1 MKDKESDQHPPLFS
15 SHFERIQRRLEA
27 EGKAAQS
34 FHHGLNRGLI
44 REAFIREFLSE
55 NISEFWGVGTGEIFG
70 RESRDREARN
80 QVDVVIHNKRYPKL
94 PLAAGIDL
102 FFMETVSSFIEIK
115 SRLTKDDV
123 KQAAVAAKRIKDLTN
138 FEPQQFN
145 PTGMVKNPRP
155 YAFIFAYE
163 GPAKIETVIRW
174 MRDISAEGDYGL
186 DRLGKPGTRFIAAG
200 PRPAAQRGFCKRRV
214 VVEHRLARL
223 VQLGIPHQNQVP
235 EDRQFP
241 AGFLGACNPEDRQFF
256 DHQFIDGIF
265 VLGKGFAVVDA
276 LPFESQVAR
285 AIQMGLEVLPSEI
298 WIHGSERELEIL
310 WILISTLNEKLL
322 WSNFEMERYLGR
334 VQFRLGV

>member
-1 MKDKESDQHPPLFS
+1 MKDKESDQQPTLFS

-55 NISEFWGVGTGEIFG
+55 NISEFWGVGAGEIFS

-94 PLAAGIDL
+94 PLVSGIDL
-102 FFMETVSSFIEIK
+102 FFVETVSSFIEIK

-145 PTGMVKNPRP
+145 PTGMVENPRP

-163 GPAKIETVIRW
+163 GPAKIETVCRW
-174 MRDISAEGDYGL
+174 MREISAEDDYGL
-186 DRLGKPGTRFIAAG
+186 DRLRT
-200 PRPAAQRGFCKRRV
+200 CS
-214 VVEHRLARL
+214 
-223 VQLGIPHQNQVP
+223 
-235 EDRQFP
+235 
-241 AGFLGACNPEDRQFF
+241 PEDRQFF
-256 DHQFIDGIF
+256 DHQFVDGIF
-265 VLGKGFAVVDA
+265 VLGKGFVVVDA
-276 LPFESQVAR
+276 LPSESQIAR
-285 AIQMGLEVLPSEI
+285 AIRMGLEVSPSEI
-298 WIHGSERELEIL
+298 WIHGAKRELEIL
-310 WILISTLNEKLL
+310 WILISALNEKLL
-322 WSNFEMERYLGR
+322 WSTFDMAPYLGM
-334 VQFRLGV
+334 VEFNLGE

>member
-1 MKDKESDQHPPLFS
+1 MKDGESDQYPTLFS
-15 SHFERIQRRLEA
+15 SHLERIQRRLEA

-55 NISEFWGVGTGEIFG
+55 NISEFRGVGTGEIFS
-70 RESRDREARN
+70 RESRDQEARN

-102 FFMETVSSFIEIK
+102 FFVETVSSFIEIK

-123 KQAAVAAKRIKDLTN
+123 KQAAAAAKRIKDLTD
-138 FEPQQFN
+138 FESQQFN
-145 PTGMVKNPRP
+145 PTDMVKNPRP

-163 GPAKIETVIRW
+163 GPAKIETVLRW

-186 DRLGKPGTRFIAAG
+186 DRLG
-200 PRPAAQRGFCKRRV
+200 
-214 VVEHRLARL
+214 
-223 VQLGIPHQNQVP
+223 
-235 EDRQFP
+235 
-241 AGFLGACNPEDRQFF
+241 ACNPEDRQFF
-256 DHQFIDGIF
+256 DHQFVDGIF
-265 VLGKGFAVVDA
+265 VLGKGFVVVDA
-276 LPFESQVAR
+276 LPFERQVAR
-285 AIQMGLEVLPSEI
+285 AIQMGHEVSPSEI

-322 WSNFEMERYLGR
+322 WSNFEMARYLGM
-334 VQFRLGV
+334 VQFRLGE

>member
-1 MKDKESDQHPPLFS
+1 MKYKENDQYSTLFS
-15 SHFERIQRRLEA
+15 SHFERVRRRLKA

-55 NISEFWGVGTGEIFG
+55 NISEFWGVGTGEIFS
-70 RESRDREARN
+70 RESRDQEARN

-102 FFMETVSSFIEIK
+102 FFVETVSSFIEIK

-123 KQAAVAAKRIKDLTN
+123 KQAAVAAKRIKDLTS
-138 FEPQQFN
+138 FEPQKFN

-163 GPAKIETVIRW
+163 GPARIETVFRW
-174 MRDISAEGDYGL
+174 MREISAEDDYGL
-186 DRLGKPGTRFIAAG
+186 DG
-200 PRPAAQRGFCKRRV
+200 
-214 VVEHRLARL
+214 
-223 VQLGIPHQNQVP
+223 
-235 EDRQFP
+235 
-241 AGFLGACNPEDRQFF
+241 LGACNPEDRQFF
-256 DHQFIDGIF
+256 DHQFVDGIF
-265 VLGKGFAVVDA
+265 VLGKGFVVVDA

-285 AIQMGLEVLPSEI
+285 AIQMGLEVSPSEI

-322 WSNFEMERYLGR
+322 WSNFEMERYLG
-334 VQFRLGV
+334 VLQFRLGE

>member
-1 MKDKESDQHPPLFS
+1 MKDKESDQYPTLFS

-55 NISEFWGVGTGEIFG
+55 NISEFWGVGTGEIFSQ
-70 RESRDREARN
+70 ESRDREARN

-102 FFMETVSSFIEIK
+102 FFVETVSSFIEIK

-123 KQAAVAAKRIKDLTN
+123 KQAAVAAKRIKGLTN

-186 DRLGKPGTRFIAAG
+186 DR
-200 PRPAAQRGFCKRRV
+200 
-214 VVEHRLARL
+214 
-223 VQLGIPHQNQVP
+223 
-235 EDRQFP
+235 
-241 AGFLGACNPEDRQFF
+241 QFF

-265 VLGKGFAVVDA
+265 ILGKGFVVVDA

-285 AIQMGLEVLPSEI
+285 AIQMGLEVLPSGI
-298 WIHGSERELEIL
+298 WIRGSERELEWL
-310 WILISTLNEKLL
+310 WIIISTLNEKLL
-322 WSNFEMERYLGR
+322 WSNFEMARYLGMVR
-334 VQFRLGV
+334 FSLGE

>member
-1 MKDKESDQHPPLFS
+1 MKDGESDQYPTLFS
-15 SHFERIQRRLEA
+15 SHLERIQRRLEA

-55 NISEFWGVGTGEIFG
+55 NISEFWGVGTGEIFS
-70 RESRDREARN
+70 RESRDQEARN

-102 FFMETVSSFIEIK
+102 FFVETVSSFIEIK

-123 KQAAVAAKRIKDLTN
+123 KQAAAAAKRIKDLTD
-138 FEPQQFN
+138 FESQQFN

-163 GPAKIETVIRW
+163 GPAKIETVLRW

-186 DRLGKPGTRFIAAG
+186 DRLG
-200 PRPAAQRGFCKRRV
+200 
-214 VVEHRLARL
+214 
-223 VQLGIPHQNQVP
+223 
-235 EDRQFP
+235 
-241 AGFLGACNPEDRQFF
+241 ACNPEDRQFF
-256 DHQFIDGIF
+256 DHQFVDGIF
-265 VLGKGFAVVDA
+265 VLGKGFVVVDA

-285 AIQMGLEVLPSEI
+285 AIQMGHEVWPSEI

-322 WSNFEMERYLGR
+322 WSNFEMARYLGM
-334 VQFRLGV
+334 VQFRLGE